1 MMNRRYDGIDKDDGP
16 SYGMASVGG
25 VVIVAVEL
33 SYFLHSLH
41 RERTRPCTQ
50 SEPPPHSLHRERTR
64 PCTQIE
70 PPPHSL
76 HVER

>member
-33 SYFLHSLH
+33 SYFLHPLH
-41 RERTRPCTQ
+41 RERI
-50 SEPPPHSLHRERTR
+50 R
-64 PCTQIE
+64 PCTQI
-70 PPPHSL
+70 
-76 HVER
+76 

>member
-25 VVIVAVEL
+25 VIVAVEL

-41 RERTRPCTQ
+41 LERSRPCTQ
-50 SEPPPHSLHRERTR
+50 NELPPHSLHLERRR

-70 PPPHSL
+70 LPPHSL
-76 HVER
+76 Q

>member
-33 SYFLHSLH
+33 TYFLHSLH
-41 RERTRPCTQ
+41 LER
-50 SEPPPHSLHRERTR
+50 SR

-76 HVER
+76 HRECRRPCTQT

>member
-25 VVIVAVEL
+25 VIVAVEL

-41 RERTRPCTQ
+41 RER
-50 SEPPPHSLHRERTR
+50 
-64 PCTQIE
+64 
-70 PPPHSL
+70 
-76 HVER
+76 